1 MLSPKLSPKAQKALS
16 PRSPVLLSKHRSL
29 APNLTSLSLLTKEK
43 EKSVSESDYLKK
55 AIHTLNDEKNTLY
68 EYKLMAV
75 PKISQLEAQL
85 EKTKT
90 LYESEISCMQEYI
103 ALLKST
109 APVAAEELLE
119 SLKAEK
125 AKSLTFYRALVRKQ
139 ADCEEN
145 HGNSKSERI
154 LESEVQKLCEEKS
167 KISEENKVLLED
179 NLRLKRNELYK
190 AKELEQLVRKI
201 KKDQQK
207 IYEESILS
215 RRSLQET
222 SETEKAKDLV
232 ESLKSE
238 LKSRMSD
245 CINQAVSNYN
255 LFSHNLLQ
263 FENRIKNIEKNHKYM
278 TTISE
283 RLRTALKQVDKLRKE
298 KFESD
303 VKSEREL
310 NSLLMNIKTYEEDHE
325 YSLKTI
331 RVLTKKIDQI
341 NENFESKIE
350 NLVKENRELN
360 DSLKNIDEIR
370 RENNRLKE
378 TLEDLQIQLK
388 SHTTSGTLITKPE
401 EYSYLILKLDTLTKK
416 YSEQEIDLR
425 NSREENIARSEIIQS
440 QDKKISS
447 LKEISS
453 KLQADNKN
461 LSESVSILEKDLLN
475 LNQSLHKIK
484 QNHPTEQH
492 TNNESFNIEKML
504 PVSIFGIKNL
514 VESETELNI
523 LKKEYLKLKESSKK
537 EEDLAIHL
545 FTTNEEL
552 VEKDREIEDLKQK
565 LEDQEKYK
573 SKNNSELD
581 SLIVSFM

>member
-190 AKELEQLVRKI
+190 AKELEQLVGKI

-350 NLVKENRELN
+350 NLVKENKELN

>member
-29 APNLTSLSLLTKEK
+29 APNLTSLSLLNKEK

-145 HGNSKSERI
+145 HWNSKSERI
-154 LESEVQKLCEEKS
+154 LESEIQKLCEEKS

-190 AKELEQLVRKI
+190 AKELEQLVGKI

-492 TNNESFNIEKML
+492 TNNESFSIEKML